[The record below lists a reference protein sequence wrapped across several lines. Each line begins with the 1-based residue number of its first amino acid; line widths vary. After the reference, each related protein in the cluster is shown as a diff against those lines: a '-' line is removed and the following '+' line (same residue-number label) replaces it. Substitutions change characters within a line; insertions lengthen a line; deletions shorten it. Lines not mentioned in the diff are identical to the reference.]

1 MSVVVISTPNADGD
15 VMHDVLAGQTLW
27 QIAVSYDVK
36 IEDIKRLNN
45 LIDDNIFPG
54 ERLLIKEE

>member
-1 MSVVVISTPNADGD
+1 
-15 VMHDVLAGQTLW
+15 MHDVLAGQTLW